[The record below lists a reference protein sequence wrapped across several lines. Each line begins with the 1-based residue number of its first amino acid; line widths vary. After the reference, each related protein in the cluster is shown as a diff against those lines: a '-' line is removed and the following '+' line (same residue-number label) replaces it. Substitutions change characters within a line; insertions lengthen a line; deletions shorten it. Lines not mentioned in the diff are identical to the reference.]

1 MPYERDKLIR
11 FHHCDPAGIVFYPQ
25 YFVLMNELV
34 EDWFDDG
41 LGHPFG
47 TFHGAERLG
56 LPMAHLECDFFA
68 PSRVGDRLKFRLEV
82 EKIGNSSMTLAVAA
96 SHGGIVRIRARL
108 VVVLTSID
116 TGKPQPIAGDLRERF
131 DAVSGAGSASGAGA
145 RADRRRPRDRASL
158 ARGTRSRG
166 IRTISCTRFRARTS
180 MKRRTAERCTIPPC
194 QRCRRQHIYH

>member
-1 MPYERDKLIR
+1 VSYERDKLIR

-68 PSRVGDRLKFRLEV
+68 PSRVGDRLRFRLEV
-82 EKIGNSSMTLAVAA
+82 EKLGNSSMTLAVAA

-131 DAVSGAGSASGAGA
+131 ARFLAPASAGIGPA
-145 RADRRRPRDRASL
+145 
-158 ARGTRSRG
+158 
-166 IRTISCTRFRARTS
+166 
-180 MKRRTAERCTIPPC
+180 
-194 QRCRRQHIYH
+194 